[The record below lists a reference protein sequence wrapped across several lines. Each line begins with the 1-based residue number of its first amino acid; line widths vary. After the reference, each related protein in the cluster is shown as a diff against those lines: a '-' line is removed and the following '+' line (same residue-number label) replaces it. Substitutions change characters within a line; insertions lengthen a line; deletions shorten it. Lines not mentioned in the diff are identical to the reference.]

1 MKITI
6 EEFWNRF
13 KEKSDKLMDLDSLE
27 SKEQD
32 EILNSVDSDLK
43 QYSQGLSLEIGK
55 LGTNGRKLTLTAEG
69 DVDYFE
75 DLINLYEQSPILDF
89 WDIVAFKQGKGA
101 NVSISFENY
110 HLSSKKMW
118 FMPMENEEDSEM
130 LGLQIALDSK
140 ETEDEDLLV
149 AVYSLIE
156 EMIGEYECATML
168 SYFELTTISDN
179 MEERG
184 FKPLTEL
191 PEFIEMLS

>member
-13 KEKSDKLMDLDSLE
+13 KAKSDKLMDLDSLNAE
-27 SKEQD
+27 EKD
-32 EILNSVDSDLK
+32 EILNSLDEDLK
-43 QYSQGLSLEIGK
+43 QYSEGLSLEIGK

-75 DLINLYEQSPILDF
+75 DLINLYEQSPVLDF

-101 NVSISFENY
+101 NVNVSFGPY

-118 FMPMENEEDSEM
+118 FMPMENQDDAEM
-130 LGLQIALDSK
+130 LGLQIALDTK

-156 EMIGEYECATML
+156 EMIGEYECATLL
-168 SYFELTTISDN
+168 SYFELTTITDN
-179 MEERG
+179 MEEKG

-191 PEFIEMLS
+191 PEFIEILL

>member
-13 KEKSDKLMDLDSLE
+13 KTKSDKLMDLDSLNVE
-27 SKEQD
+27 EKD
-32 EILNSVDSDLK
+32 EILNSLDSDLK
-43 QYSQGLSLEIGK
+43 QYSEGLSFEISK
-55 LGTNGRKLTLTAEG
+55 LATNGRKLTLTAEG

-101 NVSISFENY
+101 NVSVSFGEY

-118 FMPMENEEDSEM
+118 FMPMENSEDAEM
-130 LGLQIALDSK
+130 LGLQVALDST
-140 ETEDEDLLV
+140 ETENEDLLV

-156 EMIGEYECATML
+156 EMIGEYECATLL

-179 MEERG
+179 MEEQG

-191 PEFIEMLS
+191 PKFIEMLL

>member
-1 MKITI
+1 MLKVFLLRSNMLYPIKFI
-6 EEFWNRF
+6 PRL
-13 KEKSDKLMDLDSLE
+13 KERLWGGTEL
-27 SKEQD
+27 
-32 EILNSVDSDLK
+32 
-43 QYSQGLSLEIGK
+43 LSH
-55 LGTNGRKLTLTAEG
+55 
-69 DVDYFE
+69 V
-75 DLINLYEQSPILDF
+75 
-89 WDIVAFKQGKGA
+89 KQGKGA

-168 SYFELTTISDN
+168 SYFE
-179 MEERG
+179 
-184 FKPLTEL
+184 F
-191 PEFIEMLS
+191 LS

>member
-13 KEKSDKLMDLDSLE
+13 KEKSDKLMDLDSLD

-118 FMPMENEEDSEM
+118 FMPVVMIVKDDKIIDYKMETLSE
-130 LGLQIALDSK
+130 K
-140 ETEDEDLLV
+140 DLNK
-149 AVYSLIE
+149 
-156 EMIGEYECATML
+156 
-168 SYFELTTISDN
+168 F
-179 MEERG
+179 
-184 FKPLTEL
+184 FKKNG
-191 PEFIEMLS
+191 M

>member
-13 KEKSDKLMDLDSLE
+13 KEKSDKLMDLDSLSPAE
-27 SKEQD
+27 KD
-32 EILNSVDSDLK
+32 EVLDSIDSDLK
-43 QYSQGLSLEIGK
+43 QYSEGLSLEIGK
-55 LGTNGRKLTLTAEG
+55 LSTNGRKLTLTAEG
-69 DVDYFE
+69 DMDYFE
-75 DLINLYEQSPILDF
+75 DLINLYEQSPVLDF

-101 NVSISFENY
+101 NVNISFENY

-118 FMPMENEEDSEM
+118 FMPMENQEDEQM
-130 LGLQIALDSK
+130 LGLQIALDAK
-140 ETEDEDLLV
+140 ETEDEELLV

-156 EMIGEYECATML
+156 EMIGEYECATLL

-179 MEERG
+179 MQEKG

-191 PEFIEMLS
+191 PEFIDMLL